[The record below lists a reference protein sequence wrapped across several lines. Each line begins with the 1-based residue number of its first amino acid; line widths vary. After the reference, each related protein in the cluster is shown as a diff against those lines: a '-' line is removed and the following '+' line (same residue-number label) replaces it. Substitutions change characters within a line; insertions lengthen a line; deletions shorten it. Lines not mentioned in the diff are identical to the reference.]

1 MNLAKY
7 YLERLISGVNNF
19 LNGQQLN
26 KEVVFK
32 KYVEFPELEIKFP
45 TPNQICDLNDVE
57 QAKILFRLANTQ
69 YRKALE
75 YYNLEN
81 YLPEHVS
88 IKQDISKLY
97 RFLALMETDKS
108 KIFAIHDRRRELLE

>member
-1 MNLAKY
+1 M
-7 YLERLISGVNNF
+7 
-19 LNGQQLN
+19 
-26 KEVVFK
+26 FK

-45 TPNQICDLNDVE
+45 TLKQICDLNDVE

-75 YYNLEN
+75 YFNLEK

-97 RFLALMETDKS
+97 RFLALMETEKS
-108 KIFAIHDRRRELLE
+108 KIFAISKNSFPLKSDGIFVAQLIPILLK